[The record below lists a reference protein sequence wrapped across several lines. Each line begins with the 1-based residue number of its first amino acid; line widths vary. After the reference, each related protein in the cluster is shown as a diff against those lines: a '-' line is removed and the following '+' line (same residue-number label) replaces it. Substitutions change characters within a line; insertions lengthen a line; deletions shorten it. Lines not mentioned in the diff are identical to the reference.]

1 MINEELTQ
9 KEFNLAIRIGQ
20 TGANEIKKALDKL
33 LATLETQVKNKAIN
47 FANGLDKDPPLKHG
61 KQTLK
66 QLQKHNAGLST
77 VELKNPNL
85 RQLHRE
91 MKKSGIDFS
100 AVKDGKGKYTLF
112 FKSKDAATLTRAL
125 KGYTQKLVT
134 QQNKPSIKKAITAA
148 KDAVAKALTTGRDK
162 VKNIVKGARSI

>member
-9 KEFNLAIRIGQ
+9 KEFNLAMRIGQ
-20 TGANEIKKALDKL
+20 SSINEIKKALDKL
-33 LATLETQVKNKAIN
+33 LATLESPKPKSQSLATGPGQNK
-47 FANGLDKDPPLKHG
+47 KPELKKG
-61 KQTLK
+61 RQTLK

-77 VELKNPNL
+77 VELKHPNL
-85 RQLHRE
+85 RQLHKA
-91 MKKSGIDFS
+91 MKQNGIDFS

-134 QQNKPSIKKAITAA
+134 QQRKPSIKKTIAAA
-148 KDAVAKALTTGRDK
+148 KEAVAKALTTGRDK
-162 VKNIVKGARSI
+162 VKNVSRGAR